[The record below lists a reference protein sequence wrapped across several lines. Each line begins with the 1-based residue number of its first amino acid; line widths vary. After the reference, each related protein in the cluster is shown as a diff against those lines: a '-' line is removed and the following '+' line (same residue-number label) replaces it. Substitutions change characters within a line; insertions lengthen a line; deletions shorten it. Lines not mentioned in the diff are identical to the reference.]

1 MRFGSHLLRRD
12 KARGA
17 KLGAKAGLRLA
28 GNALGL
34 EPLEERR
41 LLAVI
46 IWQNRGSEGSDT
58 DNFAALYGADAPVA
72 RSIVDRALDDWEA
85 VIADFHYLEF
95 GGLFEPLGPNTYSV
109 SVDAAAL
116 AGGLGTTTITDI
128 DVQGKPFFAA
138 IELDDDGGGLGWFF
152 DPTPQDDFEFN
163 TLIAPFRADSTMTT
177 VDFYRTIVHELG
189 HAMGI
194 APNAG
199 LALQNLLVD
208 PGIADPNDA
217 AADLLNFF
225 GASLQTT
232 LTTTGGLHL
241 FEGPAPGGL
250 TTPVAPNDVMNPNRA
265 TTAGERGLIS
275 DTDAKLLADAYG
287 YTINLPSKIN
297 TLYVNLSPAGVL
309 EVRGLPDNVNDQV
322 VIDNNGSLR
331 VIVNGTEEIINSAVT
346 SISIQTFGGNDFIF
360 VSPDVGITTSIDAGN
375 GNDTITV
382 GGGATTVASVT
393 DDGNDIID
401 FSHNP
406 FAVTF
411 IAHDS
416 DRIVG
421 TRFNDEFVI
430 ELAGVISPAT
440 LAFDGGV
447 GADRITLR
455 QTSGPARTSTT
466 VNLGANPGKGR
477 IVIVDDRVTQTLDFE
492 NVEPIVDNIPA
503 ASFNITSVAG
513 LASLLQGANEIDYG
527 PGVLLPTGGRVTVD
541 AFEPIEFEN
550 KTSLVIDAGAGRDNL
565 TLDNVG
571 LPTGLATIVANGGS
585 ADDVITVLN
594 VPDASDTSFVSVTL
608 SGGTGADRLDASAVT
623 QLTPFTLNGGSGA
636 DTLIGGPDD
645 DNYNADDGDDILIE
659 SRGDDRLI
667 GGGDTDTLLVQ
678 GTLLADVILLNQTSL
693 TTLEVHFNGDDD
705 ENAIRGVEIVRV
717 EAGDGDDTIGVSV
730 TDTLIVPGTPDT
742 DSGSLAFRI
751 VGGAPNASDRLIV
764 RDDGEGDLVVHRQ
777 GADLR
782 SGSIRVGPLQP
793 VDYEGIEF
801 VDITPLDPVTG
812 RTGDDGDG
820 VPNGQL
826 IVFLPDTK
834 ESNASR
840 LVATP
845 LGSQPLFVPN
855 LSIDPGVTVLPA
867 PFGTIGG
874 DEDWFEFRPSKTS
887 TFRFDVLFEQ
897 IPTLPSGRQG
907 LPADGDLQI
916 AVYDAAGVQIAAA
929 NESGDNES
937 LMIGMQA
944 GQKYYLRVRGSLVE
958 LEQRVPESGINVY
971 DLAVVEVDVLGPQVF
986 DPDAGGPLSGVHVT
1000 DDPATAVNEAEFD
1013 LFAAKDPTLGT
1024 TPTPYIKSLTIHLR
1038 DPLTTDILLRQ
1049 VGFVYPALDAVK
1061 SIQPGLFRLVG
1072 DNVGPIAIKAVI
1084 LTNNPVL
1091 AGELA
1096 TATIELQF
1104 FSALP
1109 DDRYTLTLLDGV
1121 VDPPGNKLDGESNAS
1136 EPQSPPSFPSGNGI
1150 SGGNFTARFTVDSRP
1165 EIGVYIGTTVVVD
1178 MNSNGTFDPA
1188 NPDVT
1193 NRDLVFD
1200 FGAISDQRLAGK
1212 LSSLQP
1218 GFDVLIAYGR
1228 VNAGAPYRFL
1238 IDVNGNGRVDPGEE
1252 FAAPQ
1257 VNGLAVAADFN
1268 LAHAGEELAIF
1279 DGTQW
1284 HILYDGVGGAVT
1296 TVATSMRGYPIAGD
1310 FNGDGLGDLGTYQNN
1325 QFFLDY
1331 APAFGGADLT
1341 INFGMP
1347 GTADRPVAGDLDGD
1361 GIDDIGLWVPD
1372 AGAGQ
1377 GTGEWRFLIS
1387 SDPAGLNH
1395 AFSPAPL
1402 GRDLAFRFGDP
1413 RALPIVGNF
1422 DPPVATGTRGAS
1434 AQATV
1439 TSLYHEILGRDPDP
1453 AGLSNFV
1460 SQLNSGASIETIAHT
1475 LATSSENYGQMVDE
1489 LYADYFNRAAD
1500 AGGRAHW
1507 IDQLVH
1513 GTPEDLVVASL
1524 LDSAE
1529 YSTLH
1534 ASDAAFVDAL
1544 YSDVLQRSAD
1554 AGGRATQLAVLF
1566 GGQPRSRVIENLI
1579 ESQERALRIGRA
1591 DNLPDNTI
1599 AQPSAAMGNSQA
1611 ETLVQALYQD
1621 ILGRVPDAAGRALFV
1636 GQLQAGATRQSVAI
1650 SLLNSREYLGH
1661 VVDGL
1666 YQDYLNR
1673 AADAAGRQYWVDRL
1687 VGGLSQD
1694 AVAAG
1699 LLGSA
1704 EYSLLHGSNDA
1715 FVTALYQD
1723 ALGRSADAGG
1733 RSHFL
1738 ARLQSGASR
1747 GDVIGDLLASEERS
1761 RLIVQAAYTQTLNRA
1776 ADSSGLNF
1784 FSAKIRTGQL
1794 GSSTLLA
1801 ELFASDEYLMH
1812 LLG

>member
-1 MRFGSHLLRRD
+1 
-12 KARGA
+12 
-17 KLGAKAGLRLA
+17 
-28 GNALGL
+28 
-34 EPLEERR
+34 LEERR

-58 DNFAALYGADAPVA
+58 DNFAALYGSNAPLA
-72 RSIVDRALDDWEA
+72 RSIVDRAIDDWEA

-199 LALQNLLVD
+199 LALQSFLVD

-225 GASLQTT
+225 GASVQTT

-250 TTPVAPNDVMNPNRA
+250 TTPVAPNDVMNPGRA

-287 YTINLPSKIN
+287 YSINLPSKIN

-309 EVRGLPDNVNDQV
+309 EVRGLPDNANDQI

-346 SISIQTFGGNDFIF
+346 SISIQTFGGNDFIY
-360 VSPDVGITTSIDAGN
+360 VSPDVGMATSIDAGL

-382 GGGATTVASVT
+382 GGGATTVASVI
-393 DDGNDIID
+393 DDDNDIID

-406 FAVTF
+406 LAVTF

-440 LAFDGGV
+440 LAFDGGA

-477 IVIVDDRVTQTLDFE
+477 IVIVDDRVTQTLDFD

-527 PGVLLPTGGRVTVD
+527 SGVLLPTGGRVTVD

-571 LPTGLATIVANGGS
+571 LPTGLATILANGGS

-594 VPDASDTSFVSVTL
+594 VSDASDTSFVSVTL

-636 DTLIGGPDD
+636 DTLIGGPYD

-667 GGGDTDTLLVQ
+667 GGGDSDIDTLLVQ
-678 GTLLADVILLNQTSL
+678 GTVLADVILLNQSGAN
-693 TTLEVHFNGDDD
+693 TLLVHFNGDDD
-705 ENAIRGVEIVRV
+705 ENTIRGVEIVRV

-730 TDTLIVPGTPDT
+730 SDTLILPGTPGGGEILPTPDT
-742 DSGSLAFRI
+742 DDGSLAFRI

-782 SGSIRVGPLQP
+782 SGSIRVGPLKP

-801 VDITPLDPVTG
+801 VDITPIDTITG
-812 RTGDDGDG
+812 RTGDDGLG

-826 IVFLPDTK
+826 LVIRADRK
-834 ESNASR
+834 ESNGSR
-840 LVATP
+840 LTATS
-845 LGSQPLFVPN
+845 LGPAPIFLTD
-855 LSIDPGVTVLPA
+855 LSIDPAAVVLPA
-867 PFGTIGG
+867 PFGTVGG
-874 DEDWFEFRPSKTS
+874 DEDWFKFQPSKTS
-887 TFRFDVLFEQ
+887 TFQFSTLFRQ

-907 LPADGDLQI
+907 LPSDGDLQI
-916 AVYDAAGVQIAAA
+916 DVFDSLGNLIAAS
-929 NESGDNES
+929 NSSGDNEELLIAIEKNAS
-937 LMIGMQA
+937 VFV
-944 GQKYYLRVRGSLVE
+944 RVRGTE
-958 LEQRVPESGINVY
+958 NAFNIY
-971 DLAVVEVDVLGPQVF
+971 DLTVVEIDVLGPQVF

-1038 DPLTTDILLRQ
+1038 DPITTEILLRQ
-1049 VGFVYPALDAVK
+1049 AGFLYPALDPVK
-1061 SIQPGLFRLVG
+1061 SIQPGLFRLAG

-1084 LTNNPVL
+1084 LTNNPVVV
-1091 AGELA
+1091 GEVA

-1136 EPQSPPSFPSGNGI
+1136 EPQIPPSFPSGNGI
-1150 SGGNFTARFTVDSRP
+1150 SGGNFVARFTVDSRP

-1193 NRDLVFD
+1193 NRDLVFQ
-1200 FGAISDQRLAGK
+1200 FGEITDQRLAGE
-1212 LSSLQP
+1212 LSSVQP

-1238 IDVNGNGRVDPGEE
+1238 IDVNGNGRVDLGEE

-1279 DGTQW
+1279 DGDEW

-1296 TVATSMRGYPIAGD
+1296 VVGTSMRGYPIAGD

-1422 DPPVATGTRGAS
+1422 DPPVATGASGAS

-1453 AGLSNFV
+1453 AGLNNYV
-1460 SQLNSGASIETIAHT
+1460 SQLSSGASVEAIAHS
-1475 LATSSENYGQMVDE
+1475 LATSPENYGQIVDE
-1489 LYADYFNRAAD
+1489 FYADFFNRTAD
-1500 AGGRAHW
+1500 AGGRAYW
-1507 IDQLVH
+1507 IDQLLH
-1513 GTPEDLVVASL
+1513 GTPEDLVAASL
-1524 LDSAE
+1524 LNSTE
-1529 YSTLH
+1529 YSKLH

-1554 AGGRATQLAVLF
+1554 AAGRATQLAVLF

-1591 DNLPDNTI
+1591 DNLPDNTV
-1599 AQPSAAMGNSQA
+1599 AQPSVAMGNSQA
-1611 ETLVQALYQD
+1611 ETLVTALYQD
-1621 ILGRVPDAAGRALFV
+1621 ILGRTPDAAGRALFV
-1636 GQLQAGATRQSVAI
+1636 GQLQAGATRQSVAL

-1673 AADAAGRQYWVDRL
+1673 PADAAGRQYWVDRL
-1687 VGGLSQD
+1687 AGGLSQD

-1723 ALGRSADAGG
+1723 VLGRAADTGG
-1733 RSHFL
+1733 RAHFL

-1747 GDVIGDLLASEERS
+1747 GAVIGDLLASEERS
-1761 RLIVQAAYTQTLNRA
+1761 RLIVQDAYVQTLNRA
-1776 ADSSGLNF
+1776 ADSSGLNSF
-1784 FSAKIRTGQL
+1784 AAKIRTGQL
-1794 GSSTLLA
+1794 ASSTLLA